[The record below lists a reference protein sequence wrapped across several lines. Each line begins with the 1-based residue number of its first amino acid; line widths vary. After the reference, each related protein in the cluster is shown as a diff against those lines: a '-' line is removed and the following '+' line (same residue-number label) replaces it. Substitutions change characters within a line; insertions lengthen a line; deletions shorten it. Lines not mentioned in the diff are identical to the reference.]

1 MLRYLSMTLMLIGMP
16 VVFLLLFVY
25 VFGGTLGAGLGGVA
39 GGRAEYLA
47 YVLPGILLM
56 AVAAGAIGTSIAVA
70 MDMTEGII
78 ARFRTMAIFRPSV
91 LTGHVL
97 GGMTRT
103 MLSVVVVTVVA
114 MLIGFGPTPARSS
127 GPPRPVSWS

>member
-1 MLRYLSMTLMLIGMP
+1 
-16 VVFLLLFVY
+16 
-25 VFGGTLGAGLGGVA
+25 
-39 GGRAEYLA
+39 
-47 YVLPGILLM
+47 M

-97 GGMTRT
+97 GGMTQT

-114 MLIGFGPTPARSS
+114 MLIGSGPMPARWS
-127 GPPRPVSWS
+127 GPRPVSWE